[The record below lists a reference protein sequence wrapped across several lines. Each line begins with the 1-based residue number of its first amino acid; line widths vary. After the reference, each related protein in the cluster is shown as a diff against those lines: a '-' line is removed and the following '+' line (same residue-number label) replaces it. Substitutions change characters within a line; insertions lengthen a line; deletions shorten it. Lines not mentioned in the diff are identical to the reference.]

1 MSMLVKKVKASAE
14 AGFTLIELMI
24 VIAIIGILAA
34 IAIPQYEQ
42 YITTSKAS
50 AVTSNFKNAL
60 NQVTAGVAAT
70 SAGQTID
77 LSTALSTS
85 ATNPTG
91 AGSVATA
98 YDAIGTTATGCGDVG
113 ISGPGLTGT
122 TISAPIGGDI
132 LIKVGTTC
140 ASSSLTTAIQNSLKA
155 AGFATA
161 YTGSGTVVTP
171 NGQVQ

>member
-1 MSMLVKKVKASAE
+1 MNTNKSE

-77 LSTALSTS
+77 LSTALSIS

-91 AGSVATA
+91 AGTIATA
-98 YDAIGTTATGCGDVG
+98 YDPIGTAAAGCGDVG
-113 ISGPGLTGT
+113 ISGAGLTGT

-132 LIKVGTTC
+132 LINVGTKCST
-140 ASSSLTTAIQNSLKA
+140 SLKTAIENSLKA